1 MNVVYSTFK
10 RTTDV
15 VQSDTRS
22 SRMLRVREKSNF
34 LGKNGRLQ
42 GIVGHCISVVITS
55 QNLAKYKQ
63 RCDFKCIYN
72 TSIGILDSLHY
83 SLYRYLQT
91 VYNNI
96 ATRPPKKL
104 QHWQMGPFVAV
115 ILRQHG
121 AVYYIQFRYT
131 FSVKSQHS

>member
-1 MNVVYSTFK
+1 MNVIFSTFK
-10 RTTDV
+10 RTTDI

-22 SRMLRVREKSNF
+22 SRMLRVRKKSNF

-42 GIVGHCISVVITS
+42 GIVGHCIGVVITS
-55 QNLAKYKQ
+55 QNLTKYKQ
-63 RCDFKCIYN
+63 RCDFKCIF
-72 TSIGILDSLHY
+72 TILVQVYQIQSSLFII
-83 SLYRYLQT
+83 YLQT